1 MLSFA
6 RRCIVLKTQSI
17 AQSRRHVARKEFRQ
31 RVIVIGDD
39 RGLNSMLRY
48 ALDSYG
54 LEVKFCDNGYEVLYG
69 SSIGDFDVVVTDY
82 DIPGINGLEL
92 ARRLREHFPKA
103 FIIGMSGA
111 DRGVDFLRAGAN
123 DFLRKPFVPYRLA
136 MMIDGGDILA

>member
-1 MLSFA
+1 ML
-6 RRCIVLKTQSI
+6 KNQGI
-17 AQSRRHVARKEFRQ
+17 AQSRRYAARKESRQ
-31 RVIVIGDD
+31 RVIVICEDK
-39 RGLNSMLRY
+39 GLNGILRY

-54 LEVKFCDNGYEVLYG
+54 LEVILCDNGYEVLYG
-69 SSIGDFDVVVTDY
+69 STIGDFNVVVTDY

-92 ARRLREHFPKA
+92 TRRLRAHFPKA

-136 MMIDGGDILA
+136 MMIVGADIPA